1 MTSDSK
7 INRPLSPHLSI
18 YKPQFTSVLSIM
30 HRITGVA
37 LILSSLLVI
46 SWFLALSLGPNQF
59 YVIEILYDLIIVRII
74 LALSVWALWYHSCN
88 GVRHLV
94 WDLGYGLGVEWINL
108 SSYLVVFGSV
118 CLTLSTLCVG
128 WYYQ

>member
-94 WDLGYGLGVEWINL
+94 WDLGYGLGVEWSEL
-108 SSYLVVFGSV
+108 GQQPGEDQACWSRP
-118 CLTLSTLCVG
+118 
-128 WYYQ
+128 